1 MFPVMINV
9 SGKEC
14 VIIGGGE
21 IAYRKVLPLVS
32 EGAIVTVISPGLCD
46 DMKELL
52 SRGKIKVLH
61 KEAVKEDYYHAF
73 LLVAATNS
81 KILNE
86 EILSNA
92 QENQLVSSV
101 SDHELGNFHIPA
113 SIHRGRL
120 TIGIS
125 TSGASPHLAKKIKK
139 DLLDRFDESYIEY
152 TDFLWKARK
161 KINQSELGHKEK
173 SELLLRITDEEYRH
187 SELNRK
193 DFMELL
199 VRK

>member
-1 MFPVMINV
+1 MFPVMLNV

-21 IAYRKVLPLVS
+21 IAYRKALPLVLD
-32 EGAIVTVISPGLCD
+32 GAKVTIISPEICD
-46 DMKELL
+46 DIKELL
-52 SRGKIKVLH
+52 NEGKIKVLL
-61 KEAVKEDYYHAF
+61 KEAEMEDYNHAF
-73 LLVAATNS
+73 MIVAATNS
-81 KILNE
+81 KSLNE
-86 EILSNA
+86 EILRNT
-92 QENQLVSSV
+92 QKNQLAASV

-113 SIHRGRL
+113 SIRRGRL

-139 DLLDRFDESYIEY
+139 DLLDRFDESYIEF

-161 KINQSELGHKEK
+161 KINQSDLGHKEK
-173 SELLLRITDEEYRH
+173 SAMLRRITDEEYRH

-199 VRK
+199 MRK